1 MLNHEQK
8 TLALT
13 ILEKLESFVEENRED
28 IAIDPPLEGCE
39 ADARVWSEV
48 VAVKRAK
55 AKGMPYSLHL
65 PKESV
70 LDVLAEEE
78 LAFLSDNGFIQSVD
92 GRTKLNGSRLST
104 ISVEMDKLADEV
116 RRSVDETAKVN
127 ILEGRLRTAERELR
141 LARQERAA
149 DEAMA
154 NLIRDIGKSYKGS
167 ARAMED
173 GLRDKRK
180 ALMAAKKK
188 AGDSFGGWV
197 SLLASDWHWDEV
209 VDPMQ
214 IEGLNTY
221 NRQIAHDRAD
231 RLFTNTL
238 DLTLN
243 HMSGTKYEGMVF
255 GLGGDMLSGNIH
267 EELRRSNAAPI
278 LDSVLDLARKLE
290 EGIRLF
296 AGEFD
301 DIYVPC
307 VVGNHGRLD
316 RKPQAKDKVRDNY
329 DWLLYQVLKGFCGDL
344 ENVYFEISDAAD
356 IEWQIYSTR
365 YRLTHGDQISS
376 SGGVGGIWPSAN
388 KTDLRKRQ
396 RNIMAGRKGY
406 DYLLMGH
413 WHKYAIAENKVINGS
428 LKGYDEWVYSMN
440 FDWEAPQQAL
450 WLTHPDHGMTIRM
463 PVFCDDMKEVAEQAN
478 SITLLGNSKKAA

>member
-1 MLNHEQK
+1 MLNQQDK
-8 TLALT
+8 THALT
-13 ILEKLESFVEENRED
+13 ILEKLESFVEANADD
-28 IAIDPPLEGCE
+28 IVIDPPLDGAD
-39 ADARVWSEV
+39 ADARVWTEV

-55 AKGMPYSLHL
+55 AKGQPYSLHL
-65 PKESV
+65 PKETAAEV
-70 LDVLAEEE
+70 LSAEELE
-78 LAFLSDNGFIQSVD
+78 FLGDNGFIQAID
-92 GRTKLNGSRLST
+92 GRTKLNGSRLPT
-104 ISVEMDKLADEV
+104 ITVELDKLGSEA
-116 RRSVDETAKVN
+116 RRAVDASAKVN

-141 LARQERAA
+141 MARQERAA

-154 NLIRDIGKSYKGS
+154 NLIRDIGKSFKGTG
-167 ARAMED
+167 RAMD
-173 GLRDKRK
+173 DRLREQRK
-180 ALMAAKKK
+180 ALMASKKK

-209 VDPMQ
+209 VDPTQ

-221 NRQIAHDRAD
+221 NRTVAHARAD
-231 RLFTNTL
+231 RLFANTL

-243 HMSGTKYEGMVF
+243 HMSGTKYEGLVL

-296 AGEFD
+296 AGEFE
-301 DIYVPC
+301 DIYIPC

-344 ENVYFEISDAAD
+344 ENVYFEVSEAAD
-356 IEWQIYSTR
+356 IEWQIYGTR
-365 YRLTHGDQISS
+365 YRLTHGDQIGSA
-376 SGGVGGIWPSAN
+376 GGLGGIWPSAN
-388 KTDLRKRQ
+388 KTDMRKRQ

-450 WLTHPDHGMTIRM
+450 WLTHPQFGMTIRM
-463 PVFCDDMKEVAEQAN
+463 PVFCDDTKEAAEQAN
-478 SITLLGNSKKAA
+478 SITLLGSSKKAA